1 MLAVLDVGVLV
12 ARVSAGDLDREDDE
26 STAVFAF
33 FAVFSGDVLV
43 AQLLILKPAPAPAR
57 APTPVSPSP
66 TLGVTWLLFGLS
78 FHHS

>member
-43 AQLLILKPAPAPAR
+43 AQLLILKPAPAR